1 MLLLLGF
8 SKKKAIDRAQRA
20 QMMTMTPPGAKTT
33 FSSQQMIFLI
43 CFVLAWAYY
52 TRWWFQI
59 CVIFTPT
66 WGDDPI

>member
-43 CFVLAWAYY
+43 CFVLAWAY
-52 TRWWFQI
+52 
-59 CVIFTPT
+59 
-66 WGDDPI
+66 